1 MPGKLTA
8 SQRYYL
14 KQKKAG
20 RCTRDGMPLDKA
32 SKHYCT
38 RHKEMHRLYERAR
51 RLRVREGK

>member
-1 MPGKLTA
+1 MAKKLTS

-14 KQKKAG
+14 KQKKLG

-51 RLRVREGK
+51 RLRAKQDR